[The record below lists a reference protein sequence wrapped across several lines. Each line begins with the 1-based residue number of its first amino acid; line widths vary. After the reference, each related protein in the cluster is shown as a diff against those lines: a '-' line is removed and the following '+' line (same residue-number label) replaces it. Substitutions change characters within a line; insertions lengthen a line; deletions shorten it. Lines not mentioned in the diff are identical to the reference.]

1 MGSNLTGILIRG
13 KCHTT
18 SEAESGEM
26 QLHAKECQGL
36 TASTRSQE
44 KARKELVQCLRRS
57 TARDTMTLDFK
68 LPEL

>member
-26 QLHAKECQGL
+26 QLHAKERQGL

-44 KARKELVQCLRRS
+44 EARKDLIQCLRRS
-57 TARDTMTLDFK
+57 MAPVT
-68 LPEL
+68 P

>member
-1 MGSNLTGILIRG
+1 MSVGSNLTGILIRG

-26 QLHAKECQGL
+26 QLHAKERQGL

-44 KARKELVQCLRRS
+44 EARKDSPTGFIGNQGLQGLQVYQLS
-57 TARDTMTLDFK
+57 
-68 LPEL
+68 